1 MACLLFLIA
10 YRPTGIID
18 FEKFQ
23 GKDIFIASRRGV
35 ANCETVIKLKTS
47 GRFFLKSV
55 CFGIEKE
62 NGFYSRNNDTIK
74 FVYQESVHN
83 ALHFRY
89 GIIKKD
95 SFGGKEHESLVLYD
109 MEHDSTRMKM
119 EVSLNDFQW
128 HT

>member
-1 MACLLFLIA
+1 MGCLLFLIA
-10 YRPTGIID
+10 YRPWGIID

-35 ANCETVIKLKTS
+35 ASCETIFKLKTS
-47 GRFFLKSV
+47 GNFFQKSV
-55 CFGIEKE
+55 CFGIEKA

-74 FVYQESVHN
+74 FVYQESTPN

-109 MEHDSTRMKM
+109 TEHDSTRMKM
-119 EVSLNDFQW
+119 EVSLNDFQ
-128 HT
+128 